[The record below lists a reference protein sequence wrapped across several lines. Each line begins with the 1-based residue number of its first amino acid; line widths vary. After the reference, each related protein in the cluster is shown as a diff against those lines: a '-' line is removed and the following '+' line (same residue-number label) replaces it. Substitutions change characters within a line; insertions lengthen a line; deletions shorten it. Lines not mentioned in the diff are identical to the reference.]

1 MEHKRLDHLAVIMDG
16 NRRWA
21 RQQGLFFWQGHEEG
35 VNAAR
40 RSMEFC
46 LEKKIPY
53 LSLYTFSIEN
63 FKRSAEEKSY
73 LFALVGKMAQKSLSF
88 FKEHM
93 IKATFIGDRSLFP
106 VSLME
111 TLNAIEKETENFAAL
126 QVNFLFCY
134 GGRQEI
140 LGGVKKIIQRIKD
153 GDISEDN
160 ITESE
165 FASCLWTHS
174 IPEPDL
180 IIRTGGEQRLSNFL
194 LFQAAYTE
202 LYFIKSFW
210 PEIQSTHLQE
220 AVDSYYQ
227 KQGNYGV

>member
-1 MEHKRLDHLAVIMDG
+1 MEHKKLHHLAVIMDG

-35 VNAAR
+35 VNAAQ

-46 LEKKIPY
+46 LEQKIPY

-63 FKRSAEEKSY
+63 FKRSMEEKSY
-73 LFALVGKMAQKSLSF
+73 LFSLVGKMAQKSLSF
-88 FKEHM
+88 FKTHN
-93 IKATFIGDRSLFP
+93 IKAKFIGDRSLFP
-106 VSLME
+106 ADLIE
-111 TLNAIEKETENFAAL
+111 TLDNVEKETEHCAAL

-140 LGGVKKIIQRIKD
+140 LGGVKQIIQRIKN
-153 GDISEDN
+153 GDITEDS
-160 ITESE
+160 ITEAD
-165 FASCLWTHS
+165 FVSCLWTHS

-210 PEIQSTHLQE
+210 PEIQQSHLQE
-220 AVDSYYQ
+220 AVNSYYQ
-227 KQGNYGV
+227 RQGNYGV